1 MSDLIIVGAG
11 GHSRA
16 VISAALF
23 SKNWNIIGVID
34 NNFQEEENILGI
46 PCIGKLDK
54 INSFS
59 NKNTKV
65 FIAIGDYKIRKSIYS
80 ETSIN
85 KFDHISIIHPSAIID
100 NSSKIGVSNFIGPF
114 ANIGPNVS
122 IGSFNV
128 INTYC
133 NIEHESK
140 IGNFNDISPGT
151 MICGRCKIGNQI
163 SIGANATIIDKI
175 SIEDENIIG
184 AGSVIIQDIVTK
196 GKTYVGIPGKAL

>member
-80 ETSIN
+80 GNIN
-85 KFDHISIIHPSAIID
+85 
-100 NSSKIGVSNFIGPF
+100 
-114 ANIGPNVS
+114 
-122 IGSFNV
+122 
-128 INTYC
+128 
-133 NIEHESK
+133 
-140 IGNFNDISPGT
+140 
-151 MICGRCKIGNQI
+151 
-163 SIGANATIIDKI
+163 
-175 SIEDENIIG
+175 
-184 AGSVIIQDIVTK
+184 
-196 GKTYVGIPGKAL
+196 